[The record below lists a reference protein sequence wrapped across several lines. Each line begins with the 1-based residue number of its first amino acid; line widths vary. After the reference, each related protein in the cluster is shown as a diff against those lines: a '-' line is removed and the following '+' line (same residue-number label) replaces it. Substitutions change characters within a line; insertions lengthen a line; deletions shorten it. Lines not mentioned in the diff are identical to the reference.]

1 LSVGP
6 ARRGYTSA
14 EACGGRTGRRSDRIW
29 LVTSRYD
36 PTNPVDVSSVPEV
49 ADGGE
54 RCLSSP
60 SFGDTVWFRASW
72 RSWLKFH
79 ISFLLLGP
87 SHEVLKFRTV
97 IESPARD
104 VSACLV
110 CGDDW
115 IEEPEGTS
123 FPAKEIEVVD
133 QDGQLPVVRC
143 DPTNLRGHHHPHLV
157 CHERELGPALTIFQ
171 VSLYDELGLRPGR
184 RVGRLPPGEY
194 SSC

>member
-1 LSVGP
+1 M
-6 ARRGYTSA
+6 
-14 EACGGRTGRRSDRIW
+14 I
-29 LVTSRYD
+29 TSRYD

-79 ISFLLLGP
+79 ISFPLLGP

-104 VSACLV
+104 VSVCLV

-123 FPAKEIEVVD
+123 FPPRKLKLSTTTRTTARDWSFDVAPQTFAVTTIRIWFV
-133 QDGQLPVVRC
+133 
-143 DPTNLRGHHHPHLV
+143 TNGNL
-157 CHERELGPALTIFQ
+157 AQ
-171 VSLYDELGLRPGR
+171 
-184 RVGRLPPGEY
+184 RLPFFR
-194 SSC
+194 